1 MYKNYQQ
8 CLAFQMNNVDEIIG
22 VAINLIGLSIVVPSI
37 FTINYD

>member
-22 VAINLIGLSIVVPSI
+22 VAINLIGSMTFVNS
-37 FTINYD
+37 F